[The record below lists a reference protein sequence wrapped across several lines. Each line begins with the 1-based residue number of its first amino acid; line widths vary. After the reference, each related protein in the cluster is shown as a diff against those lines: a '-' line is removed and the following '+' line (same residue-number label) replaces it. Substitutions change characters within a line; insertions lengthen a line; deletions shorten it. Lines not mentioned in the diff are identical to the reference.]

1 MKLPTYAEILKGG
14 KTLVD
19 ATLIPI
25 RAAQAK
31 KIGELE
37 VMKLEEQ
44 ILTLEGKITELAI
57 DKDINYKAIADKID
71 ELDLLK
77 RRQGQFNQIIEDL
90 FGTPKRGK

>member
-1 MKLPTYAEILKGG
+1 MKLPSYAEILKGG
-14 KTLVD
+14 KQLVD
-19 ATLIPI
+19 TTLIPI

-44 ILTLEGKITELAI
+44 ILTLEGKIVELAVE
-57 DKDINYKAIADKID
+57 KDINYKAIADKID

-77 RRQGQFNQIIEDL
+77 RRQGQFNQIIDDL
-90 FGTPKRGK
+90 FGDRKRGK